1 MNYSKEDYEKL
12 KTIEDKLYTACYC
25 QFVRLTNK
33 ADIINADEIY
43 KRVFHTTQGIL
54 GGCSHCVYEAC
65 KKLGKLYFEDKK
77 AYEKA
82 EKEQKAEDEPE
93 KETKKAPKAKKMSD
107 YTYGEKKT
115 AKNKKK

>member
-12 KTIEDKLYTACYC
+12 KNIEDKLYTACYC

-33 ADIINADEIY
+33 EHILMADEIY
-43 KRVFHTTQGIL
+43 KKVFHTSQGIL

-82 EKEQKAEDEPE
+82 EKEQNAENQPK
-93 KETKKAPKAKKMSD
+93 KEVKKASTPKKSAKK
-107 YTYGEKKT
+107 TN
-115 AKNKKK
+115 NKK